1 MAKNL
6 PFVDIVIVG
15 SGASGG
21 ACAWKLSSSGA
32 SVVLLE
38 QGDWFNNYPGDT
50 PDWEIRL
57 KNDFNFNPNV
67 RNLKSDYEISDENS
81 DISPLMFNAVG
92 GSTHHWTAHT
102 PRFHPSDF
110 KVKTLDGVAD
120 DWPIS
125 YWDLEKY
132 YDLNDEM
139 MGCSGINGDP
149 ANPPRSERPMP
160 PIPLGIDGERIAK
173 AADRLG
179 WHWWPSDSYQAS
191 IDYKGRKG
199 INNNGSYHNK
209 RLWEA
214 IASTDHVYIK
224 PAIKNG
230 LELRTNSIVESVQV
244 DSKGN
249 ANGVI
254 YRDTK
259 NNTFFQKAGSR
270 VHASAFF

>member
-32 SVVLLE
+32 SVVLLQ

-81 DISPLMFNAVG
+81 DISPLMFKAVG

-160 PIPLGIDGERIAK
+160 PIPLGIDGERIATV
-173 AADRLG
+173 
-179 WHWWPSDSYQAS
+179 SYTHLTLPT
-191 IDYKGRKG
+191 I
-199 INNNGSYHNK
+199 
-209 RLWEA
+209 LL
-214 IASTDHVYIK
+214 V
-224 PAIKNG
+224 
-230 LELRTNSIVESVQV
+230 
-244 DSKGN
+244 
-249 ANGVI
+249 
-254 YRDTK
+254 
-259 NNTFFQKAGSR
+259 
-270 VHASAFF
+270 